1 MAEPV
6 SRQTIGAFLGALG
19 ARAPTPGGGAAA
31 CLTGA
36 VAASLAGM
44 VVAYT
49 IGRKDA
55 EAHRDR
61 LEDAARRFEAARV
74 VLLRLADEDA
84 EAYGVLSPLLRLPE
98 SDPRRQAELPG
109 ALEAAIGAPRAAMAA
124 CSNVLRLLEAVEPI
138 SNRNLRS
145 DLAIA
150 AVLSAA
156 SARASAWNVSIN
168 LPLVADAERRDE
180 IESDTVT
187 TLADLA
193 ERARRVEDRCRGG

>member
-1 MAEPV
+1 MADPIAAQPI
-6 SRQTIGAFLGALG
+6 SAFLDAL
-19 ARAPTPGGGAAA
+19 ASRTPTPGGGAAA
-31 CLTGA
+31 CLAGA

-109 ALEAAIGAPRAAMAA
+109 ALEAAIAAPRAAMAA

-150 AVLSAA
+150 CVLSAA

-193 ERARRVEDRCRGG
+193 ERARRVEDRCRD

>member
-1 MAEPV
+1 MPGPIAAQ
-6 SRQTIGAFLGALG
+6 SIAAFLDAL
-19 ARAPTPGGGAAA
+19 ASRTPTPGGGAAA

-49 IGRKDA
+49 LGRKDA
-55 EAHRDR
+55 EPNRDR

-84 EAYGVLSPLLRLPE
+84 EAYGALAPLLRLPE
-98 SDPRRQAELPG
+98 SDPKRQADLPD
-109 ALEAAIGAPRAAMAA
+109 ALEAAIAAPRAAMAA

-150 AVLSAA
+150 AALSASA
-156 SARASAWNVSIN
+156 ARAAAWNVSIN
-168 LPLVADAERRDE
+168 LPLVADTDRRDE

-187 TLADLA
+187 TLADRT
-193 ERARRVEDRCRGG
+193 ERARRVEDRCRD

>member
-1 MAEPV
+1 MADPM
-6 SRQTIGAFLGALG
+6 SRQPIGAFLDALA
-19 ARAPTPGGGAAA
+19 ARTPTPGGGAAA

-49 IGRKDA
+49 LGRKDA
-55 EAHRDR
+55 EPNRDR

-84 EAYGVLSPLLRLPE
+84 AAYGALAPLLRLPE
-98 SDPRRQAELPG
+98 SDPRRQADLPD
-109 ALEAAIGAPRAAMAA
+109 AIEAAIAAPRAAMAA

-150 AVLSAA
+150 AVLSASA
-156 SARASAWNVSIN
+156 ARAAAWNVSIN
-168 LPLVADAERRDE
+168 LPLVADADRRDE

-187 TLADLA
+187 TLADLTD
-193 ERARRVEDRCRGG
+193 RARRVEDRCRD